1 MYLED
6 LESDVAKN
14 TKLTGY
20 EVQWS
25 MVNMVLEALI
35 VLSKINCMAVLQV
48 LGQIREKM
56 QVLWERNLPRMKC
69 WSALK

>member
-25 MVNMVLEALI
+25 MVNMVLEA
-35 VLSKINCMAVLQV
+35 
-48 LGQIREKM
+48 
-56 QVLWERNLPRMKC
+56 
-69 WSALK
+69 